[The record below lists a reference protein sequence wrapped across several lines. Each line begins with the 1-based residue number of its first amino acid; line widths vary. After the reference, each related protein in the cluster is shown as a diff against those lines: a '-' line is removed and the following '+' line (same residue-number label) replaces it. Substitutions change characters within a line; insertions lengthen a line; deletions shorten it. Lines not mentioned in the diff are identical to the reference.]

1 MNSQTSSLPTSAPG
15 IEPHV
20 RRIMIVV
27 ILGAIMS
34 VLDTTIVNVALDD
47 LSKDLHS
54 SLDSIQWVVTGYLLA
69 LAAVIPVT
77 GWAARRFGS
86 RRLYII
92 ALVAFTVGS
101 ALCGLA
107 WSAGSLVAFRVL
119 QGIGGGMLMPIG
131 QMVLVKAAGPR
142 NLPRVMAAIGVPII
156 LAPVFGPTIGGLL
169 LEHAGWQWIFLVN
182 VPVGIAAVTAAVKL
196 LPHDTAEE
204 AGKLDALGLALV
216 ATGLVGVTYGLAES
230 GSAGSLTD
238 ASVLLPLL
246 GGLALIT
253 AFVLRAL
260 RIPAPLLDVRLY
272 KNKAFAAASLTT
284 FCLGAA
290 LFGAMILMPLYFQTV
305 RGEDAVATGLLL
317 MPQGIGAA
325 IAMRLSA
332 TATERV
338 GAGFTALI
346 GGVITIVATIPFVL
360 IGGGT
365 SYWLIGAAMVVR
377 GLGIGLSA
385 MPSMTA
391 AFAVLRPDQVNHAT
405 PQLNVLQRVGG
416 SVGTAI
422 LSVVLSNHLAS
433 AAAGAGGRPSAD
445 AMAGAFGTTYWWVMG
460 VTMLALAPTVLLA
473 IVERRARAAGTA
485 SELPPEA
492 QLEAD
497 AALVEA
503 AA

>member
-1 MNSQTSSLPTSAPG
+1 MNSDSSSLPSAG
-15 IEPHV
+15 RIEPHV
-20 RRIMIVV
+20 WRIAIVV

-47 LSKDLHS
+47 LSKDLNA

-86 RRLYII
+86 RRLYLI
-92 ALVAFTVGS
+92 ALVAFTIGS

-107 WSAGSLVAFRVL
+107 WSPGSLVAFRVL
-119 QGIGGGMLMPIG
+119 QGIGGGMLLPIG

-182 VPVGIAAVTAAVKL
+182 VPIGAIALTTALRL
-196 LPHDTAEE
+196 LPKDQPED
-204 AGKLDALGLALV
+204 AGSLDVIGLILV
-216 ATGLVGVTYGLAES
+216 AAGLVGVTYGLAKS

-238 ASVLLPLL
+238 SSVLLPAVA
-246 GGLALIT
+246 GIALIV

-260 RIPAPLLDVRLY
+260 RIPAPLLDMRLY
-272 KNKAFAAASLTT
+272 KDKAFAAASLTT

-305 RGEDAVATGLLL
+305 RGEDAVSTGLLL

-325 IAMRLSA
+325 IAMRMSGV
-332 TATERV
+332 ATERW
-338 GAGFTALI
+338 GGGLTALF
-346 GGVITIVATIPFVL
+346 GGVITVVATVPFVL

-365 SYWLIGAAMVVR
+365 SYWLIGAAMVFR
-377 GLGIGLSA
+377 GFGIGMSM
-385 MPSMTA
+385 MPAMTA
-391 AFAVLRPDQVNHAT
+391 AFAVLRPDQVNHAAQ
-405 PQLNVLQRVGG
+405 QLTVLQRVGG

-422 LSVVLSNHLAS
+422 LSVVLSNHLAD
-433 AAAGAGGRPSAD
+433 AARVAGGGSPSAD
-445 AMAGAFGTTYWWVMG
+445 AMANAFGSTYWWVLG
-460 VTMLALAPTVLLA
+460 VTAFALLPTMLLA
-473 IVERRARAAGTA
+473 AVERSSRVVGHEPAAG
-485 SELPPEA
+485 P
-492 QLEAD
+492 
-497 AALVEA
+497 AAEVALEA

>member
-1 MNSQTSSLPTSAPG
+1 MTSSSLPAASSDAPR

-20 RRIMIVV
+20 WRIAIVV

-47 LSKDLHS
+47 LSKDLNS

-86 RRLYII
+86 RRLYLI

-107 WSAGSLVAFRVL
+107 WSSGSLVAFRVL
-119 QGIGGGMLMPIG
+119 QGVGGGMLMPIG

-156 LAPVFGPTIGGLL
+156 LAPVFGPTLGGLL

-182 VPVGIAAVTAAVKL
+182 VPIGAVALVTALRL
-196 LPHDTAEE
+196 LPRDQPED
-204 AGKLDALGLALV
+204 AGKLDVAGLVLV

-238 ASVLLPLL
+238 ARVLVPLL
-246 GGLALIT
+246 AGLALIT

-260 RIPAPLLDVRLY
+260 RIPAPLLDMRLY
-272 KNKAFAAASLTT
+272 KDKAFAAASLTT

-305 RGEDAVATGLLL
+305 RGEDAVTTGLLL

-332 TATERV
+332 VATERF
-338 GAGFTALI
+338 GGGLTALA
-346 GGVITIVATIPFVL
+346 GGLVTVVATVPFVL
-360 IGGGT
+360 IAGGT
-365 SYWLIGAAMVVR
+365 SYWVIGAAMVFR
-377 GLGIGLSA
+377 GFGIGMSM
-385 MPSMTA
+385 MPAMTA
-391 AFAVLRPDQVNHAT
+391 AFSVLRPDQVNHAT

-422 LSVVLSNHLAS
+422 LSVVLSNHLSS
-433 AAAGAGGRPSAD
+433 AATAAGGRPSAD
-445 AMAGAFGTTYWWVMG
+445 AMASAFGTTYWWVLG
-460 VTMLALAPTVLLA
+460 VTAAALVPTVLLA
-473 IVERRARAAGTA
+473 LVERTSRVVGEEPAAGPA
-485 SELPPEA
+485 AEA
-492 QLEAD
+492 ALEAV
-497 AALVEA
+497 A
-503 AA
+503 